1 MDQVRGAV
9 IPLDVPAP
17 GGLDGREHRSR
28 VEAVRGP
35 PYGRALLVLSNRS
48 HVEAPALAAHRPDIA
63 HLPTRFGIERVLAEA
78 QLELRS
84 RLAEGEDIA
93 LRLRGVVSDETLL
106 AAADVPP
113 LAGATHMHRRRVSAH
128 SRRACVAGA
137 LPLRVE
143 GALEA
148 GHIDTHPAL
157 TGNDLGE
164 VDGESIGVVET
175 KRLVARYLPNTRT
188 EELVEPAK
196 TALDRLQKAFLLV
209 PGDVP

>member
-9 IPLDVPAP
+9 IPLDVPTP

-35 PYGRALLVLSNRS
+35 AYDRALLVLSNRS

-78 QLELRS
+78 QLEVWP

-106 AAADVPP
+106 AAADARSEEHTSE
-113 LAGATHMHRRRVSAH
+113 LQSQ
-128 SRRACVAGA
+128 S
-137 LPLRVE
+137 
-143 GALEA
+143 
-148 GHIDTHPAL
+148 
-157 TGNDLGE
+157 N
-164 VDGESIGVVET
+164 
-175 KRLVARYLPNTRT
+175 LVCR
-188 EELVEPAK
+188 
-196 TALDRLQKAFLLV
+196 
-209 PGDVP
+209 